1 MECPHCKHTYVPTS
15 MACPSCEEPCDTL
28 RVLCA
33 FSADKAWISEEFYP
47 NILAP
52 ALLAQAKAQIPNDP
66 AEIELLKEHDR
77 YQAEIKALPTNARIN
92 RQVDTELRALRTAD
106 PTAELRALRT
116 ADPKAELRA
125 LRKAEL
131 TAERIAARNAEKAR
145 LTAVVKDTA
154 HRSSILRR
162 LKESEEQRAALKAA
176 PAPSPVRYNGLFN
189 SAAGRVASEIDCRR
203 SFLAHYARKVVA
215 EHRIPDN
222 IDLLID
228 YLRGG
233 SEEQW
238 AKTLLHREK
247 RRIKNRV
254 YLQHVHTCIKFY
266 DCMMDKVNSKQLFV
280 DEVRRQLAEGLA
292 LMIDHLDGIKE
303 LYPGPE
309 PMGKLH

>member
-1 MECPHCKHTYVPTS
+1 MQQL
-15 MACPSCEEPCDTL
+15 ATL
-28 RVLCA
+28 R
-33 FSADKAWISEEFYP
+33 KAK
-47 NILAP
+47 L
-52 ALLAQAKAQIPNDP
+52 Q
-66 AEIELLKEHDR
+66 
-77 YQAEIKALPTNARIN
+77 
-92 RQVDTELRALRTAD
+92 
-106 PTAELRALRT
+106 
-116 ADPKAELRA
+116 A

-145 LTAVVKDTA
+145 LTALVKDTA
-154 HRSSILRR
+154 QRSSILHR
-162 LKESEEQRAALKAA
+162 LQESEEQRAALKAA
-176 PAPSPVRYNGLFN
+176 PAPSPVRYNGLFD

-254 YLQHVHTCIKFY
+254 YLEHVNTCIQFY
-266 DCMMDKVNSKQLFV
+266 DCMMDKVNTKQVFMAEL
-280 DEVRRQLAEGLA
+280 RRQLAEGLS
-292 LMIDHLDGIKE
+292 LMIERLEGIKE
-303 LYPGPE
+303 VYPGPE